1 MATDYNPQQVT
12 GIPMDTEVPEA
23 STSGP
28 PRIRPSPPCN
38 SMDQTFQQFL
48 NHPIDNN
55 ESLLDKIGNVSAAT
69 EQLMDM
75 MKELQELRSRR
86 RSRSPARRPRSPSPF
101 HPGTNPITG
110 RFYESHPV
118 PHHTVKD
125 VKGAKIPDAFQGVP
139 EDARPFI
146 QRMEALFTLQ
156 PFQYRMT
163 KTRVLTTCQL
173 MTKGSAKSWATSVM
187 EAVSSLLQNAF
198 YFDSWK
204 IFTEAFLHSFG
215 IPNEKEMA
223 INKLQVIKQGKM
235 TIDQY
240 ITEFAGLQALSGLAD
255 AAVVHNYKKGLN
267 PRIFFAVYR
276 IDNPPNNLGDWVTK
290 SREKS
295 RQMEEMEAFNAMQ
308 RHGGNF
314 HFNSPSWNKP
324 KDPNAMDIDRMH
336 HKPSSRGG
344 NPTSG
349 KGKAKPHVRPT
360 AAEERRRKEKGLC
373 FRCGQKGHFRPQCK
387 ATFDQLSPQQIR
399 NIVEAHFT
407 RCDAAEG
414 AEDINVFYE
423 NPSITGGY
431 EEDPENDFSIP
442 DSDEESDETV
452 IPSGSGSSF

>member
-1 MATDYNPQQVT
+1 MKQPGV
-12 GIPMDTEVPEA
+12 EF
-23 STSGP
+23 
-28 PRIRPSPPCN
+28 IRLKL
-38 SMDQTFQQFL
+38 T
-48 NHPIDNN
+48 
-55 ESLLDKIGNVSAAT
+55 IGTTTA
-69 EQLMDM
+69 E
-75 MKELQELRSRR
+75 ELQELRSRR
-86 RSRSPARRPRSPSPF
+86 RSRSPTRRRSPSPF
-101 HPGTNPITG
+101 HPGTNPLTG

-125 VKGAKIPDAFQGVP
+125 VKGAKIPDAFQGIP

-156 PFQYRMT
+156 PYQYRMT
-163 KTRVLTTCQL
+163 KTRILTTCQL

-187 EAVSSLLQNAF
+187 EAVSSLLLNAF
-198 YFDSWK
+198 YYDSWK
-204 IFTEAFLHSFG
+204 TFTEAFLHSFG

-276 IDNPPNNLGDWVTK
+276 IDNPPNNLGDWVIK

-295 RQMEEMEAFNAMQ
+295 RQMEEMEAFNSMQ

-314 HFNSPSWNKP
+314 NFNSPSWSKP

-344 NPTSG
+344 NPSSG

-373 FRCGQKGHFRPQCK
+373 FRCGQKGHFCPQCK
-387 ATFDQLSPQQIR
+387 TTFDQLSPQQIR
-399 NIVEAHFT
+399 SIVEAHFT
-407 RCDAAEG
+407 RCDAAVG

-442 DSDEESDETV
+442 GSDEESDDTAT
-452 IPSGSGSSF
+452 PSGSGSGF

>member
-1 MATDYNPQQVT
+1 MATDFNPQQIT
-12 GIPMDTEVPEA
+12 GIPMETDNQPEA
-23 STSGP
+23 STSTT
-28 PRIRPSPPCN
+28 RTSPPHPTRI
-38 SMDQTFQQFL
+38 DQTFQQFL

-55 ESLLDKIGNVSAAT
+55 ESILDKIGNVSLAT

-75 MKELQELRSRR
+75 MKELQERRR
-86 RSRSPARRPRSPSPF
+86 RSRSRSRRPRSPSPF
-101 HPGTNPITG
+101 RPGTNPITG
-110 RFYESHPV
+110 LFYESHPV

-125 VKGAKIPDAFQGVP
+125 VKGAKIPDAFQGIP

-156 PFQYRMT
+156 PYQYRMT
-163 KTRVLTTCQL
+163 KTRILTTCQL
-173 MTKGSAKSWATSVM
+173 MTRGSAKSWATSVM

-204 IFTEAFLHSFG
+204 TFTEAFLHSFG

-240 ITEFAGLQALSGLAD
+240 ITEFAGLQALSGLTD

-344 NPTSG
+344 NPSSG

-387 ATFDQLSPQQIR
+387 TTFDQLSPQQIR

-442 DSDEESDETV
+442 DSDEESDETA
-452 IPSGSGSSF
+452 IPSGSGSGF

>member
-1 MATDYNPQQVT
+1 METDLQ
-12 GIPMDTEVPEA
+12 PEA
-23 STSGP
+23 STSTHRTSP
-28 PRIRPSPPCN
+28 PRPTRI
-38 SMDQTFQQFL
+38 DQTFQQFL

-55 ESLLDKIGNVSAAT
+55 ESLLDKIGNVSLAT

-75 MKELQELRSRR
+75 IKELQERRR
-86 RSRSPARRPRSPSPF
+86 RSRSRSRRPRSPSPF
-101 HPGTNPITG
+101 RPGTNPITG
-110 RFYESHPV
+110 RNYESHPV

-204 IFTEAFLHSFG
+204 TFTEAFLHSFG
-215 IPNEKEMA
+215 IPNEREMA

-240 ITEFAGLQALSGLAD
+240 ITEFAGLQALSGLTD

-276 IDNPPNNLGDWVTK
+276 IDNPPSSLGDWVTK

-344 NPTSG
+344 NATSG

-407 RCDAAEG
+407 RCDTAEG

-442 DSDEESDETV
+442 DSDDESDETV
-452 IPSGSGSSF
+452 IPSGSGSGF